1 MANAGDRV
9 EIHLSKII
17 YEGVLLESPESE
29 KGLVLLKLDNG
40 YNIGFKKKDVLEI
53 KVVGKGQSKEESFE
67 IKKDK
72 GKPNI
77 AMIITGGTIAS
88 SYDSKTGGVKWLD
101 GPDKLFKFYP
111 EIFEV
116 CNVSKVEIPFMKGS
130 EDMDYRDWKKIA
142 KVVEGFLNDKDI
154 EGIIITHGTDFLHYT
169 SAALSFFLGKV
180 NKPVV
185 LTYSQRSIDR
195 ASSDADLNLRCS
207 ALVAISDISE
217 VVLVGHATTNDDYCN
232 VMPGTKVR
240 KFHSS
245 RRDAFKV
252 VNDMPFAKV
261 YSDRVEILREYNIR
275 NKNKVNLDLKFEEKI
290 AVIKIVLGQDP
301 EILDFYLKNG
311 YKGVILEMSGLGHA
325 PTKKAKKP
333 WTNKLKEVQ
342 DKGLIVCAVA
352 QTIYGGLNPMVYSN
366 GREMLD
372 TGIIYLE
379 DMLSETAF
387 VKLGWVLG
395 HVEWAKDKE
404 VVKEKMLTNFV
415 GELNNRLLE

>member
-1 MANAGDRV
+1 M
-9 EIHLSKII
+9 
-17 YEGVLLESPESE
+17 
-29 KGLVLLKLDNG
+29 
-40 YNIGFKKKDVLEI
+40 
-53 KVVGKGQSKEESFE
+53 
-67 IKKDK
+67 
-72 GKPNI
+72 
-77 AMIITGGTIAS
+77 
-88 SYDSKTGGVKWLD
+88 
-101 GPDKLFKFYP
+101 
-111 EIFEV
+111 
-116 CNVSKVEIPFMKGS
+116 
-130 EDMDYRDWKKIA
+130 
-142 KVVEGFLNDKDI
+142 
-154 EGIIITHGTDFLHYT
+154 
-169 SAALSFFLGKV
+169 SFFLGKV